1 LFGDDTVDST
11 TTTNRVTFTALGEA
25 VVKEKTYF
33 YGKKPAKLSI
43 LLAARNRPL
52 KIRSYF

>member
-11 TTTNRVTFTALGEA
+11 TTTNRVTFAALGEA

-43 LLAARNRPL
+43 LLAARNRLL